1 MGRENQQAFLQGT
14 DAHLASANEQVQRHT
29 DLVQKLI
36 KNGYNATSAIR
47 LLNLFL
53 SLRQEMIGYGNSSA
67 AVLKEAERRHLPT
80 DASKAMR

>member
-1 MGRENQQAFLQGT
+1 MGRESQQAFLQGT
-14 DAHLASANEQVQRHT
+14 DAHLACANEQVQRHT

-53 SLRQEMIGYGNSSA
+53 SLRQEMIDYRNLSA
-67 AVLKEAERRHLPT
+67 AVLKELERRHMPT
-80 DASKAMR
+80 ASKKATR